1 LHERFVASAVSNVIG
16 QGQDVIQFGR
26 VGSVG
31 FRPRK
36 RLAEEQIGMVSA
48 VVLLKTHRGL
58 INEVATQLAELD
70 GISEVFSV
78 GGRYDLVAILRVR
91 DNEAMADLVTEHML
105 KVDGIAESETL
116 LAFRAFSRHDLE
128 SMFSLGLD
136 E

>member
-1 LHERFVASAVSNVIG
+1 
-16 QGQDVIQFGR
+16 
-26 VGSVG
+26 
-31 FRPRK
+31 
-36 RLAEEQIGMVSA
+36 MVSA
-48 VVLLKTHRGL
+48 VVLLKTHRGF
-58 INEVATQLAELD
+58 INEVAAQLAELN